1 GIKKRRDFH
10 TVIRSVNLTDDDE
23 SPSCGAD
30 PSVYYLLRY
39 IDFFAYI
46 SLKNGSSRSLMK
58 RMASPVDFISGP
70 SCLSTSGNLSKEK
83 IGSLMAYPFSLRS
96 MVKSASLLA
105 PSMTL
110 VAILM

>member
-1 GIKKRRDFH
+1 AVSKAGEWPWMSLLFG
-10 TVIRSVNLTDDDE
+10 VFAV
-23 SPSCGAD
+23 G
-30 PSVYYLLRY
+30 YLLKY
-39 IDFFAYI
+39 IDFLAYI

-96 MVKSASLLA
+96 MVKSANLLT
-105 PSMTL
+105 PSIIL
-110 VAILM
+110 VAILI